1 MIGELINEK
10 YKIEAA
16 FSESHMYEIFSA
28 LEVAT
33 GTQVVVKILR
43 ESMAANAERVRGFSD
58 EIKSFASLSHPLIAE
73 VLDVDM
79 YDDRPYVVSPVIK
92 GKDLPA
98 LIKGDVLP
106 MHECVKIIQELATVL
121 QYAADQKVEHRT
133 IKLSNVMRREDG
145 RICVLSFTHPRLRLA
160 SKTTRSEGTGVHSDL
175 YFLGTAFFE
184 LLAGE
189 SPIRKNGGINE
200 LWDMKLEK
208 LLRIRHPD
216 MPPEQVTR
224 IVDFVRATLTR
235 ELGRRCNSHEE
246 FLKSLADLSGKIRET
261 SIRSKAARQLSMAS
275 QVVDALN
282 GRMSNVNTSFPP
294 VVNMPPAQVT
304 APAMAASAPVSIL
317 KSSDRSGK
325 EGGDDNGFA
334 QTAVE
339 GNLALVVDN
348 TGKEGFSGTSDNAGE
363 AVPEN
368 KTTGRRHL
376 RLVKPQTATAEKA
389 EADNT
394 WKQQEEKHWLRNPV
408 IFMGL
413 CLVVMVFL
421 ILFW

>member
-1 MIGELINEK
+1 MIGELINGK

-28 LEVAT
+28 LEVGT
-33 GTQVVVKILR
+33 GTQVIVKILK

-79 YDDRPYVVSPVIK
+79 YDDRPYVVSPVVR
-92 GKDLPA
+92 GKELPA
-98 LIKGDVLP
+98 LIKGEVLP

-133 IKLSNVMRREDG
+133 IKLSNVIRRDDG

-160 SKTTRSEGTGVHSDL
+160 SRSTRSEGTGVHSDL

-261 SIRSKAARQLSMAS
+261 NIRSKAARQLSMAS

-282 GRMSNVNTSFPP
+282 GRMSNVNTSLPP
-294 VVNMPPAQVT
+294 VVNMPPAQMT
-304 APAMAASAPVSIL
+304 TPAMTASAPVSVL
-317 KSSDRSGK
+317 KSSERGSKDA
-325 EGGDDNGFA
+325 GDGNGFA
-334 QTAVE
+334 QTAIE

-348 TGKEGFSGTSDNAGE
+348 SGKEGFNGASDNTGE
-363 AVPEN
+363 NVSEGKA
-368 KTTGRRHL
+368 TGRRHL
-376 RLVKPQTATAEKA
+376 RLVKPQPAVAENT
-389 EADNT
+389 EAGN
-394 WKQQEEKHWLRNPV
+394 WKLHEEKHWLRNPV
-408 IFMGL
+408 VFMGL

>member
-1 MIGELINEK
+1 MIGELINGK

-28 LEVAT
+28 LEVGT
-33 GTQVVVKILR
+33 GTQVIVKILK

-79 YDDRPYVVSPVIK
+79 YDDRPYVVSPVVR

-98 LIKGDVLP
+98 LIKGEVLP

-133 IKLSNVMRREDG
+133 IKLSNVIRRDDG

-160 SKTTRSEGTGVHSDL
+160 SRSTRSEGTGVHSDL

-261 SIRSKAARQLSMAS
+261 NIRSKAARQLSMAS

-282 GRMSNVNTSFPP
+282 GRMSNVNTSLPP
-294 VVNMPPAQVT
+294 VVNMPPAQMT
-304 APAMAASAPVSIL
+304 TPAMAASAPVSVL
-317 KSSDRSGK
+317 KSSERGSKDA
-325 EGGDDNGFA
+325 GDGNGFA
-334 QTAVE
+334 QTAIE

-348 TGKEGFSGTSDNAGE
+348 SGKEGFNGASDNAGE
-363 AVPEN
+363 NVSEGKA
-368 KTTGRRHL
+368 TGRRHL
-376 RLVKPQTATAEKA
+376 RLVKPQPAAAE
-389 EADNT
+389 NT
-394 WKQQEEKHWLRNPV
+394 DASNWKLHEEKHWLRNPV
-408 IFMGL
+408 LFMGL

>member
-1 MIGELINEK
+1 MIGELINGK

-28 LEVAT
+28 LEVGT
-33 GTQVVVKILR
+33 GTQVIVKILK

-79 YDDRPYVVSPVIK
+79 YDDRPYVVSPVVR
-92 GKDLPA
+92 GKELPA
-98 LIKGDVLP
+98 LIKGEVLP

-133 IKLSNVMRREDG
+133 IKLSNVIRRDDG

-160 SKTTRSEGTGVHSDL
+160 SRSTRSEGTGVHSDL

-261 SIRSKAARQLSMAS
+261 NIRSKAARQLSMAS

-282 GRMSNVNTSFPP
+282 GRMSNVNTSLPP
-294 VVNMPPAQVT
+294 VVNMPPAQMT
-304 APAMAASAPVSIL
+304 TPAMTASAPVSVL
-317 KSSDRSGK
+317 KSSERGSKDA
-325 EGGDDNGFA
+325 GDGNGFA
-334 QTAVE
+334 QTAIE

-348 TGKEGFSGTSDNAGE
+348 SGKEGFNGASDNTGE
-363 AVPEN
+363 NVSEGKA
-368 KTTGRRHL
+368 TGRRHL
-376 RLVKPQTATAEKA
+376 RLVKPQPAVAE
-389 EADNT
+389 NT
-394 WKQQEEKHWLRNPV
+394 ETGNWKLHEEKHWLRNPV
-408 IFMGL
+408 VFMGL

>member
-1 MIGELINEK
+1 MIGELINGK

-28 LEVAT
+28 LEVGT
-33 GTQVVVKILR
+33 GTQVIVKILK

-79 YDDRPYVVSPVIK
+79 YDDRPYVVSLVVR
-92 GKDLPA
+92 GKELPA
-98 LIKGDVLP
+98 LIKGEVLP

-133 IKLSNVMRREDG
+133 IKLSNVIRRDDG

-160 SKTTRSEGTGVHSDL
+160 SRSTRSEGTGVHSDL

-261 SIRSKAARQLSMAS
+261 NIRSKAARQLSMAS

-282 GRMSNVNTSFPP
+282 GRMSNVNTSLPP
-294 VVNMPPAQVT
+294 VVNMPPAQMT
-304 APAMAASAPVSIL
+304 TPAMTASAPVSVL
-317 KSSDRSGK
+317 KSSERGSKDA
-325 EGGDDNGFA
+325 GDGNGFA
-334 QTAVE
+334 QTAIE

-348 TGKEGFSGTSDNAGE
+348 SGKEGFNGASDNTGE
-363 AVPEN
+363 NVSEGKA
-368 KTTGRRHL
+368 TGRRHL
-376 RLVKPQTATAEKA
+376 RLVKPQQAVAE
-389 EADNT
+389 NT
-394 WKQQEEKHWLRNPV
+394 ETGNWKLHEEKHWLRNPV
-408 IFMGL
+408 VFMGL

>member
-1 MIGELINEK
+1 MIGELINGK

-43 ESMAANAERVRGFSD
+43 ESMAVNADRVRGFSN

-79 YDDRPYVVSPVIK
+79 YDDRPYVVSPVIR
-92 GKDLPA
+92 GKELHS
-98 LIKGDVLP
+98 LIKGEVLP
-106 MHECVKIIQELATVL
+106 MQECVRIIQELATVL

-133 IKLSNVMRREDG
+133 IKLSNVMRRDDG

-160 SKTTRSEGTGVHSDL
+160 SKSVRSEGTGVHSDL

-216 MPPEQVTR
+216 MPPEQAAR

-261 SIRSKAARQLSMAS
+261 GIRNKAARQLSMAS

-282 GRMSNVNTSFPP
+282 GRMSNVNTALPP
-294 VVNMPPAQVT
+294 VNMPQTRLA
-304 APAMAASAPVSIL
+304 APAMSASAPVSMF
-317 KSSDRSGK
+317 KTSDCDNKDAGA
-325 EGGDDNGFA
+325 GNGFA

-348 TGKEGFSGTSDNAGE
+348 TGKEGFGGDSDNAGE
-363 AVPEN
+363 TAAEGKN
-368 KTTGRRHL
+368 SARRHL
-376 RLVKPQTATAEKA
+376 RLVKPQAASAEKIG
-389 EADNT
+389 ADNA
-394 WKQQEEKHWLRNPV
+394 WKQQDEKHWLRNPV

-413 CLVVMVFL
+413 CLVAMVFL

>member
-1 MIGELINEK
+1 MIGELINGK

-28 LEVAT
+28 LEVGT
-33 GTQVVVKILR
+33 GTQVIVKILK

-79 YDDRPYVVSPVIK
+79 YDDRPYVVSPVVR
-92 GKDLPA
+92 GKELPA
-98 LIKGDVLP
+98 LIKGEVLP

-133 IKLSNVMRREDG
+133 IKLSNVIRRDDG

-160 SKTTRSEGTGVHSDL
+160 SRSTRSEGTGVHSDL

-261 SIRSKAARQLSMAS
+261 NIRSKAARQLSMAS

-282 GRMSNVNTSFPP
+282 GRMSNVNTSLPP
-294 VVNMPPAQVT
+294 VVNMPPAQMT
-304 APAMAASAPVSIL
+304 TPAMTASAPVSVL
-317 KSSDRSGK
+317 KSSERGSKDA
-325 EGGDDNGFA
+325 GDGNGFA
-334 QTAVE
+334 QTAIE

-348 TGKEGFSGTSDNAGE
+348 SGKEGFNGASDNTGE
-363 AVPEN
+363 NVSEGKA
-368 KTTGRRHL
+368 TGRRHL
-376 RLVKPQTATAEKA
+376 RLVKPQQAVAE
-389 EADNT
+389 NT
-394 WKQQEEKHWLRNPV
+394 ETGNWKLHEEKHWLRNPV
-408 IFMGL
+408 VFMGL

>member
-1 MIGELINEK
+1 MIGELINGK

-28 LEVAT
+28 LEVGT
-33 GTQVVVKILR
+33 GTQVIVKILK

-79 YDDRPYVVSPVIK
+79 YDDRPYVVSLVVR
-92 GKDLPA
+92 GKELPA
-98 LIKGDVLP
+98 LIKGEVLP

-133 IKLSNVMRREDG
+133 IKLSNVIRRDDG

-160 SKTTRSEGTGVHSDL
+160 SRSTRSEGTGVHSDL

-261 SIRSKAARQLSMAS
+261 NIRSKAARQLSMAS

-282 GRMSNVNTSFPP
+282 GRMSNVNTSLPP
-294 VVNMPPAQVT
+294 VVNMPPARMT
-304 APAMAASAPVSIL
+304 TPAMTASAPVSVL
-317 KSSDRSGK
+317 KSSERGSKDA
-325 EGGDDNGFA
+325 GDGNGFA
-334 QTAVE
+334 QTAIE

-348 TGKEGFSGTSDNAGE
+348 SGKEGFNGASDNTGE
-363 AVPEN
+363 NVSEGKA
-368 KTTGRRHL
+368 TGRRHL
-376 RLVKPQTATAEKA
+376 RLVKPQQAVAE
-389 EADNT
+389 NT
-394 WKQQEEKHWLRNPV
+394 ETGNWKLHEEKHWLRNPV
-408 IFMGL
+408 VFMGL

>member
-1 MIGELINEK
+1 MIGELINGK

-28 LEVAT
+28 LEVGT
-33 GTQVVVKILR
+33 GTQVIVKILK

-79 YDDRPYVVSPVIK
+79 YDDRPYVVSPVVR
-92 GKDLPA
+92 GKELPA
-98 LIKGDVLP
+98 LIKGEVLP

-133 IKLSNVMRREDG
+133 IKLSNVIRRDDG

-160 SKTTRSEGTGVHSDL
+160 SRSTRSEGTGVHSDL

-261 SIRSKAARQLSMAS
+261 NIRSKAARQLSMAS

-282 GRMSNVNTSFPP
+282 GRMSNVNTSLPP
-294 VVNMPPAQVT
+294 VVNMPPAQMT
-304 APAMAASAPVSIL
+304 TPAMNASAPVSVL
-317 KSSDRSGK
+317 KSSERGSKDA
-325 EGGDDNGFA
+325 GDGNGFA
-334 QTAVE
+334 QTAIE

-348 TGKEGFSGTSDNAGE
+348 SGKEGFNGASDNTGE
-363 AVPEN
+363 NVSEGKA
-368 KTTGRRHL
+368 TGRRHL
-376 RLVKPQTATAEKA
+376 RLVKPQQAVAE
-389 EADNT
+389 NT
-394 WKQQEEKHWLRNPV
+394 ETGNWKLHEEKHWLRNPV
-408 IFMGL
+408 VFMGL

>member
-1 MIGELINEK
+1 MIGELINGK

-28 LEVAT
+28 LEVGT
-33 GTQVVVKILR
+33 GTQVIVKILK

-79 YDDRPYVVSPVIK
+79 YDDRPYVVSPVVR
-92 GKDLPA
+92 GKELPA
-98 LIKGDVLP
+98 LIKGEVLP

-133 IKLSNVMRREDG
+133 IKLSNVIRRDDG

-160 SKTTRSEGTGVHSDL
+160 SRSTRSEGTGVHSDL

-261 SIRSKAARQLSMAS
+261 NIRSKAARQLSMAS

-282 GRMSNVNTSFPP
+282 GRMSNVNTSLPP
-294 VVNMPPAQVT
+294 VVNMPPARMT
-304 APAMAASAPVSIL
+304 TPAMTASAPVSVL
-317 KSSDRSGK
+317 KSSERGSKDA
-325 EGGDDNGFA
+325 GDGNGFA
-334 QTAVE
+334 QTAIE

-348 TGKEGFSGTSDNAGE
+348 SGKEGFNGASDNTGE
-363 AVPEN
+363 NVSEGKA
-368 KTTGRRHL
+368 TGRRHL
-376 RLVKPQTATAEKA
+376 RLVKPQQAVAE
-389 EADNT
+389 NT
-394 WKQQEEKHWLRNPV
+394 ETGNWKLHEEKHWLRNPV
-408 IFMGL
+408 VFMGL

>member
-1 MIGELINEK
+1 
-10 YKIEAA
+10 
-16 FSESHMYEIFSA
+16 MYEIFSA

-79 YDDRPYVVSPVIK
+79 YDDRPYVVSPVIR

-98 LIKGDVLP
+98 LIKGEVLP
-106 MHECVKIIQELATVL
+106 MQECVKIIQELATVL

-133 IKLSNVMRREDG
+133 IKLSNVIRRDDG
-145 RICVLSFTHPRLRLA
+145 RICVLSFTHPRLKLA
-160 SKTTRSEGTGVHSDL
+160 SKSTRSEGTGVHSDL

-282 GRMSNVNTSFPP
+282 GRMSNVNTSMPP
-294 VVNMPPAQVT
+294 VVNMPPAQMS

-317 KSSDRSGK
+317 KSDRSGK
-325 EGGDDNGFA
+325 DGSDDNGFA
-334 QTAVE
+334 QAAVE

-348 TGKEGFSGTSDNAGE
+348 TGKEGFSGNSDNAGE
-363 AVPEN
+363 AVSES
-368 KTTGRRHL
+368 KTAGRRHL
-376 RLVKPQTATAEKA
+376 RLIKPQPAAAEKS
-389 EADNT
+389 EAGN
-394 WKQQEEKHWLRNPV
+394 WKLHEEKHWLRNPV

>member
-1 MIGELINEK
+1 MIGELINGK

-28 LEVAT
+28 LEVGT
-33 GTQVVVKILR
+33 GTQVIVKILK

-79 YDDRPYVVSPVIK
+79 YEDRPYVVSPVVR
-92 GKDLPA
+92 GKELPA
-98 LIKGDVLP
+98 LIKGEVLP

-133 IKLSNVMRREDG
+133 IKLSNVIRRDDG

-160 SKTTRSEGTGVHSDL
+160 SRSTRSEGTGVHSDL

-261 SIRSKAARQLSMAS
+261 NIRSKAARQLSMAS

-282 GRMSNVNTSFPP
+282 GRMSNVNTSLPP
-294 VVNMPPAQVT
+294 VVNMPPAQMT
-304 APAMAASAPVSIL
+304 TPAMTASAPVSVL
-317 KSSDRSGK
+317 KSSERGSKDA
-325 EGGDDNGFA
+325 GDGNGFA
-334 QTAVE
+334 QTAIE

-348 TGKEGFSGTSDNAGE
+348 SGKEGFNGASDNTGE
-363 AVPEN
+363 NVSEGKA
-368 KTTGRRHL
+368 TGRRHL
-376 RLVKPQTATAEKA
+376 RLVKPQPAVAE
-389 EADNT
+389 NT
-394 WKQQEEKHWLRNPV
+394 ETGNWKLHEEKHWLRNPV
-408 IFMGL
+408 VFMGL

>member
-1 MIGELINEK
+1 MIGELINGK

-28 LEVAT
+28 LEVGT
-33 GTQVVVKILR
+33 GTQVIVKILK

-79 YDDRPYVVSPVIK
+79 YEDRPYVVSPVVR
-92 GKDLPA
+92 GKELPA
-98 LIKGDVLP
+98 LIKGEVLP
-106 MHECVKIIQELATVL
+106 MHECVKIVQELATVL

-133 IKLSNVMRREDG
+133 IKLSNVIRRDDG

-160 SKTTRSEGTGVHSDL
+160 SRSTRSEGTGVHSDL

-261 SIRSKAARQLSMAS
+261 NIRSKAARQLSMAS

-282 GRMSNVNTSFPP
+282 GRMSNVNTSLPP
-294 VVNMPPAQVT
+294 VVNMPPAQMT
-304 APAMAASAPVSIL
+304 TPAMTASAPVSVL
-317 KSSDRSGK
+317 KSSERGSKDA
-325 EGGDDNGFA
+325 GDGNGFA
-334 QTAVE
+334 QTAIE

-348 TGKEGFSGTSDNAGE
+348 SGKEGFNGASDNTGE
-363 AVPEN
+363 NVSEGKA
-368 KTTGRRHL
+368 TGRRHL
-376 RLVKPQTATAEKA
+376 RLVKPQPAVAE
-389 EADNT
+389 NT
-394 WKQQEEKHWLRNPV
+394 ETGNWKLHEEKHWLRNPV
-408 IFMGL
+408 VFMGL

>member
-1 MIGELINEK
+1 MIGELINGK

-28 LEVAT
+28 LEVGT
-33 GTQVVVKILR
+33 GTQVIVKILK

-79 YDDRPYVVSPVIK
+79 YEDRPYVVSPVVR
-92 GKDLPA
+92 GKELPA
-98 LIKGDVLP
+98 LIKGEVLP

-133 IKLSNVMRREDG
+133 IKLSNVIRRDDG

-160 SKTTRSEGTGVHSDL
+160 SRSTRSEGTGVHSDL

-261 SIRSKAARQLSMAS
+261 NIRSKAARQLSMAS

-282 GRMSNVNTSFPP
+282 GRMSNVNTSLPP
-294 VVNMPPAQVT
+294 VVNMPPAQMT
-304 APAMAASAPVSIL
+304 TPAMTASAPVSVL
-317 KSSDRSGK
+317 KSSERGSKDA
-325 EGGDDNGFA
+325 GDGNGFA
-334 QTAVE
+334 QTAIE

-348 TGKEGFSGTSDNAGE
+348 SGKEGFNGASDNTGE
-363 AVPEN
+363 NVSEGKA
-368 KTTGRRHL
+368 TGRRHL
-376 RLVKPQTATAEKA
+376 RLVKPQQAVAE
-389 EADNT
+389 NT
-394 WKQQEEKHWLRNPV
+394 ETGNWKLHEEKHWLRNPV
-408 IFMGL
+408 VFMGL

>member
-1 MIGELINEK
+1 MIGELINGK

-28 LEVAT
+28 LEVGT
-33 GTQVVVKILR
+33 GTQVIVKILK

-79 YDDRPYVVSPVIK
+79 YDDRPYVVSPVVR
-92 GKDLPA
+92 GKELPA
-98 LIKGDVLP
+98 LIKGEVLP

-133 IKLSNVMRREDG
+133 IKLSNVIRRDDG

-160 SKTTRSEGTGVHSDL
+160 SRSTRSEGTGVHSDL

-261 SIRSKAARQLSMAS
+261 NIRSKAARQLSMAS

-282 GRMSNVNTSFPP
+282 GRMSNVNTSLPP
-294 VVNMPPAQVT
+294 VVNMPPAQMT
-304 APAMAASAPVSIL
+304 TPAMNASAPVSVL
-317 KSSDRSGK
+317 KSSERGSKDA
-325 EGGDDNGFA
+325 GDGNGFA
-334 QTAVE
+334 QTAIE

-348 TGKEGFSGTSDNAGE
+348 SGKEGFNGASDNTGE
-363 AVPEN
+363 NVSEGKA
-368 KTTGRRHL
+368 TGRRHL
-376 RLVKPQTATAEKA
+376 RLVKPQPAVAE
-389 EADNT
+389 NT
-394 WKQQEEKHWLRNPV
+394 ETGNWKLHEEKHWLRNPV
-408 IFMGL
+408 VFMGL

>member
-1 MIGELINEK
+1 MIGELINGK
-10 YKIEAA
+10 YKIETA

-28 LEVAT
+28 LEVGT
-33 GTQVVVKILR
+33 GTQVIVKILK

-79 YDDRPYVVSPVIK
+79 YEDRPYVVSPVVR

-106 MHECVKIIQELATVL
+106 MQECVKIIQELATVL
-121 QYAADQKVEHRT
+121 QYAADQRVEHRT
-133 IKLSNVMRREDG
+133 IKLSNVIRRDDG

-160 SKTTRSEGTGVHSDL
+160 SKSTRSEGTGVHSDL

-246 FLKSLADLSGKIRET
+246 FLKALADLSGKIRET
-261 SIRSKAARQLSMAS
+261 GIRSKAARQLSMAS

-282 GRMSNVNTSFPP
+282 GRMSNVNTSMPP
-294 VVNMPPAQVT
+294 VVNMPPTRVS
-304 APAMAASAPVSIL
+304 APAMTASAPVSIL
-317 KSSDRSGK
+317 KSSDLSGK
-325 EGGDDNGFA
+325 DGDDNGFA
-334 QTAVE
+334 QAAVE

-348 TGKEGFSGTSDNAGE
+348 TGKEGFSGASDNNGE
-363 AVPEN
+363 TVSEG

-376 RLVKPQTATAEKA
+376 RLVKPQAAAEKNV
-389 EADNT
+389 ADNT
-394 WKQQEEKHWLRNPV
+394 WKQQDEKHWMRNPV

>member
-1 MIGELINEK
+1 MIGELINGK

-43 ESMAANAERVRGFSD
+43 ETMAANADRVRGFSD

-79 YDDRPYVVSPVIK
+79 YDDRPYVVSPVIR
-92 GKDLPA
+92 GKELHS
-98 LIKGDVLP
+98 LIKGEVLP
-106 MHECVKIIQELATVL
+106 MQECVKIIQELATVL

-133 IKLSNVMRREDG
+133 IKLSNVIRRDDG

-160 SKTTRSEGTGVHSDL
+160 SKSTRSEGTGVHSDL

-261 SIRSKAARQLSMAS
+261 GIRNKAARQLSMAS

-282 GRMSNVNTSFPP
+282 GRMSNVNTALPP
-294 VVNMPPAQVT
+294 VNMPQTRLA
-304 APAMAASAPVSIL
+304 APAMAASAPVSML
-317 KSSDRSGK
+317 KTSDCDSK
-325 EGGDDNGFA
+325 DAGDSNGFA

-348 TGKEGFSGTSDNAGE
+348 TGKEGFGGSSDNAGE
-363 AVPEN
+363 AVAEGKN
-368 KTTGRRHL
+368 SARRHL
-376 RLVKPQTATAEKA
+376 RLVKTQAASAEKIG
-389 EADNT
+389 ADNA
-394 WKQQEEKHWLRNPV
+394 WKQQDEKHWLRNPV

-413 CLVVMVFL
+413 CLVAMVFL

>member
-79 YDDRPYVVSPVIK
+79 YDDRPYVVSPVIR

-98 LIKGDVLP
+98 LIKGEVLP
-106 MHECVKIIQELATVL
+106 MQECVKIIQELATVL

-133 IKLSNVMRREDG
+133 IKLSNVIRRDDG

-160 SKTTRSEGTGVHSDL
+160 SKSTRSEGTGVHSDL

-282 GRMSNVNTSFPP
+282 GRMSNVNTSMPP

-304 APAMAASAPVSIL
+304 APAMAVSAPVSIL
-317 KSSDRSGK
+317 KSERSGK
-325 EGGDDNGFA
+325 DGNDDNGFA
-334 QTAVE
+334 QAAVE

-348 TGKEGFSGTSDNAGE
+348 TGKEGFSGNSDNTGE
-363 AVPEN
+363 AVSES

-376 RLVKPQTATAEKA
+376 RLVKPQPAVTENP
-389 EADNT
+389 EAGN
-394 WKQQEEKHWLRNPV
+394 WKLHEEKHWLRNPV

>member
-1 MIGELINEK
+1 MIGELINGK

-28 LEVAT
+28 LEVGT
-33 GTQVVVKILR
+33 GTQVIVKILK

-79 YDDRPYVVSPVIK
+79 YDDRPYVVSLVVR
-92 GKDLPA
+92 GKELPA
-98 LIKGDVLP
+98 LIKGEVLP

-133 IKLSNVMRREDG
+133 IKLSNVIRRDDG

-160 SKTTRSEGTGVHSDL
+160 SRSTRSEGTGVHSDL

-261 SIRSKAARQLSMAS
+261 NIRSKAARQLSMAS

-282 GRMSNVNTSFPP
+282 GRMSNVNTSLPP
-294 VVNMPPAQVT
+294 VVNMPPAQMT
-304 APAMAASAPVSIL
+304 TPAMTASAPVSVL
-317 KSSDRSGK
+317 KSSERGSKDA
-325 EGGDDNGFA
+325 GDGNGFA
-334 QTAVE
+334 QTAIE

-348 TGKEGFSGTSDNAGE
+348 SGKEGFNGASDNTGE
-363 AVPEN
+363 NVSEGKA
-368 KTTGRRHL
+368 TGRRHL
-376 RLVKPQTATAEKA
+376 RLVKTQPAVAE
-389 EADNT
+389 NT
-394 WKQQEEKHWLRNPV
+394 ETGNWKLHEEKHWLRNPV
-408 IFMGL
+408 VFMGL